1 MWFLYLIISWFGAV
15 FLHECGH
22 CLAAVLMRVEI
33 SQVGVFGIVLERNKR
48 IRFSKFALGG
58 YVQFSNDKP
67 TALNLALIYAGGTF
81 VNIATVLVLWNN
93 TNEFWDIFSLMSGGI
108 AAGTLMP
115 LSSLGTDGSMLLR
128 LIVNSKETIVYYRV
142 SHLLI
147 HKYTEEFGALVN
159 QVIAV
164 LDDGLRKIPDG
175 HIIIY
180 VSYLNYFSSLQ
191 NNQIAP
197 GQRLKITNAFDQIA
211 NYKNM
216 SSQYYKDYL
225 AGEVMTHKFLYNSA
239 TTIHKHGLGKMPEL
253 LKKRL
258 TYLSDSN
265 NEVEKRAYLSE
276 ILKMKQGDCVSMIK
290 AELSYL
296 NL

>member
-33 SQVGVFGIVLERNKR
+33 SQVGVFGIVLERNKK

-58 YVQFSNDKP
+58 YVQFINDKP
-67 TALNLALIYAGGTF
+67 TTLNLALIYAGGAF
-81 VNIATVLVLWNN
+81 VNIVTVLLLWNN

-108 AAGTLMP
+108 AAGTLIP
-115 LSSLGTDGSMLLR
+115 LSSLRTDGSMLLS
-128 LIVNSKETIVYYRV
+128 LLVNSKETIVYYRV

-147 HKYTEEFGALVN
+147 NKYTEEFGALVN
-159 QVIAV
+159 QVISV

-191 NNQIAP
+191 NNQIDP
-197 GQRLKITNAFDQIA
+197 VQRVHINKVFDRVA
-211 NYKNM
+211 NDRNM
-216 SSQYYKDYL
+216 SSRYYKDYL
-225 AGEVMTHKFLYNSA
+225 AGEVMTHNFLHNSA
-239 TTIHKHGLGKMPEL
+239 AIFHKHSTKKMPEL

-258 TYLSDSN
+258 TYFSDSS

-276 ILKMKQGDCVSMIK
+276 ILKMDQGDCVSMIK
-290 AELSYL
+290 GELSYL
-296 NL
+296 DL